1 MNNYQNEIKNNLMP
15 MNASNYVL
23 INSNN
28 NIKNQNNNNSFYK
41 INI

>member
-1 MNNYQNEIKNNLMP
+1 MNNYQNGLMNNFIP
-15 MNASNYVL
+15 MNVSNYFL